1 MKTTWTKG
9 VSDKQA
15 KDEIRQSFKSSL
27 FLRARLAEMLA
38 DKAEEKDRACM
49 NTEGYEC
56 ANWAYKM
63 ADAQGY
69 KRALSEI
76 ISLIT
81 EK

>member
-1 MKTTWTKG
+1 MKTSWVKG
-9 VSDKQA
+9 VTEKQE
-15 KDEIRQSFKSSL
+15 KEEIKSSFKSSAYI
-27 FLRARLAEMLA
+27 RARLAEMLA
-38 DKAEEKDRACM
+38 RKMQEKEKACM
-49 NTEGYEC
+49 SDDGYEC
-56 ANWAYKM
+56 ANWAHKM

>member
-1 MKTTWTKG
+1 MKTTWTKNMDEQG
-9 VSDKQA
+9 
-15 KDEIRQSFKSSL
+15 KDEMKSSFKSSA
-27 FLRARLAEMLA
+27 FVRARLAAILE
-38 DKAEEKDRACM
+38 DKIAEKERANM
-49 NTEGYEC
+49 KEDGYEV

-63 ADAQGY
+63 ADSQGY